1 MTSTSA
7 PRCVSA
13 PSSER
18 AAMKIAIV
26 HDWLDTWAGSERV
39 LVEMAAL
46 FPAADLYALVD
57 FLPQTERT
65 RLNRAKIGTTFIQ
78 RLPFARR
85 HFRKYLSLMPLA
97 MEQLDMRGYD
107 LVISSC
113 HAVSK
118 AVLTGPDQLHIC
130 MCYSPPRYA
139 WDLQSEYLQQAGLDH
154 GLLGWIARRMLHQLR
169 LADLRAATGVD
180 RFVAISHYIAR
191 RIAKCYRREA
201 MVIYPPV
208 DIPAD
213 LPTCERG
220 NDYVTV
226 SRLVAYKRV
235 DLLIEAFR
243 ALPERTL
250 HIIGDGPERL
260 RLSMLAGPNVQ
271 LHGNL
276 SDSERDRLLDQAA
289 AFVFAAEE
297 DFGIAPLEA
306 QARGLP
312 VIAYA
317 RGGTGETIAG
327 LEREMPTG
335 VLFAAQDA
343 TAIAA
348 AVRVFERERGRI
360 APEACRANAQ
370 RFSPQRFRAEFAA
383 FVESTWRE
391 FDAARGH

>member
-1 MTSTSA
+1 
-7 PRCVSA
+7 
-13 PSSER
+13 
-18 AAMKIAIV
+18 MKVAIV

-46 FPAADLYALVD
+46 FPAADLFALVD
-57 FLPQTERT
+57 FLPQAQRA

-97 MEQLDMRGYD
+97 MEQLDLRGYD
-107 LVISSC
+107 LVLSSC

-139 WDLQSEYLQQAGLDH
+139 WDLQSEYLRQSGLDH
-154 GLLGWIARRMLHQLR
+154 GPLGWIARRILHQLR
-169 LADLRAATGVD
+169 VSDLRAATGVD

-201 MVIYPPV
+201 TVIYPPV
-208 DIPAD
+208 DIPAE
-213 LPTCERG
+213 LPRREPG

-226 SRLVAYKRV
+226 SRLVPYKRV
-235 DLLIEAFR
+235 DLLLEAFR
-243 ALPERTL
+243 TMPERTL
-250 HIIGDGPERL
+250 HVIGDGPERL
-260 RLSMLAGPNVQ
+260 RLSRLAGPNVQ

-276 SDSERDRLLDQAA
+276 SGAERDRLLDQAA

-312 VIAYA
+312 VIGFA

-327 LEREMPTG
+327 LERETPTG
-335 VLFAAQDA
+335 VLFATQEAG
-343 TAIAA
+343 AIVA
-348 AVRVFERERGRI
+348 AVRTFERERGHI
-360 APEACRANAQ
+360 APEACRANAL
-370 RFSPQRFRAEFAA
+370 RFSPARFRTELTAYVDSA
-383 FVESTWRE
+383 WRE
-391 FDAARGH
+391 FELARGY